1 MWWPGIDQSIEHFVS
16 HSTACTIA
24 DNDKH
29 ALTKPPIK
37 PVPFTA
43 KQWSMLCIDILG
55 EMNGVP
61 SVTAFMSNLVAR
73 WGIPDGIISDN
84 GIKLVSMDFD
94 QFCAQL
100 GIKHCKTALY
110 HPQAKGAVERFN
122 RDLEEGIRA
131 LKAEGRAFADSL
143 RSIISNYR

>member
-1 MWWPGIDQSIEHFVS
+1 
-16 HSTACTIA
+16 
-24 DNDKH
+24 
-29 ALTKPPIK
+29 
-37 PVPFTA
+37 
-43 KQWSMLCIDILG
+43 MLCIDILG

-84 GIKLVSMDFD
+84 GRRFVSMNFD

-110 HPQAKGAVERFN
+110 HPQAKGTVERFN
-122 RDLEEGIRA
+122 RDLEEGIRS
-131 LKAEGRAFADSL
+131 LKAEGRAFADAL